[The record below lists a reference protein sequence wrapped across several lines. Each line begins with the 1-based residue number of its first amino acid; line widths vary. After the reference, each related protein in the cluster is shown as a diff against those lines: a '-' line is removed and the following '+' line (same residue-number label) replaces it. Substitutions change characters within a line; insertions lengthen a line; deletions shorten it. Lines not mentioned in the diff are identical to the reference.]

1 MKYLK
6 NKLLF
11 LRYFF
16 YYIVNKKISMKKSI
30 LFTSVVTSL
39 LLLSCKDTT
48 EKRQDVSSSS
58 KLERKYKNAQDFTYS
73 NWVLKS
79 NDSVRK
85 IFKKNFSSKQ
95 LTTIVA
101 LNRVDKNTFYT
112 MDTLVIPDKFDDD
125 FLAYSPFPYT
135 LSEAKQMDKL
145 AIFSYEIQAYGL
157 YENGELIKWGPTSMG
172 SKQHLTPEGLFFTNW
187 KGEEIQSTFDDEW
200 ILRWNFNIQNEEG
213 IGWHQYALPGYPASH
228 SCLRLLEDDAR
239 WMFDWAD
246 QWVLKDDQN
255 VDAKGTPVI
264 VFGSYD
270 FEGRKPWLNLASNN
284 KANDISKE
292 DLNGVVNKYKAEI
305 LKEQEN
311 RKNFVAK

>member
-1 MKYLK
+1 M
-6 NKLLF
+6 
-11 LRYFF
+11 
-16 YYIVNKKISMKKSI
+16 KKISLMAT
-30 LFTSVVTSL
+30 LFISVL
-39 LLLSCKDTT
+39 FISCKDNDG
-48 EKRQDVSSSS
+48 KRQDVSS
-58 KLERKYKNAQDFTYS
+58 KTKIERKYEKAQDFTYS

-85 IFKKNFSSKQ
+85 IFKEKFTPKQ
-95 LTTIVA
+95 LTTIVS

-135 LSEAKQMDKL
+135 LTEAKEITKL
-145 AIFSYEIQAYGL
+145 AVFSYAIQAYGL

-187 KGEEIQSTFDDEW
+187 KGEEIQSSFDDEW

-246 QWVLKDDQN
+246 EWLLKDKQKVN
-255 VDAKGTPVI
+255 AKGTPVI

-270 FEGRKPWLNLASNN
+270 FEGRKPWLNLATNN

-292 DLNGVVNKYKAEI
+292 EMNGIVKKYQSEI

-311 RKNFVAK
+311 RKQFATK